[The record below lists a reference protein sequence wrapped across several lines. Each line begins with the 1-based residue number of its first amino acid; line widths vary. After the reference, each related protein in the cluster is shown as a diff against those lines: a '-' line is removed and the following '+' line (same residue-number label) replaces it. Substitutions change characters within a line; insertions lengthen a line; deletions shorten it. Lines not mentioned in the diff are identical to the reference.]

1 MIQEKRKQF
10 AKSERYHEKPQER
23 KRSRS
28 REDEPKKKEKRPTF
42 LFEWDASEDTSS
54 NQLKRAPIA
63 SFRRTNNNEEASK
76 DARSQLLDSL
86 SLDEMTTRDWRIFRE
101 NYDIITKGQ
110 RCPNPIR
117 KWDDLEDSVPEHIYR
132 NLQNL
137 GYEMPTPI

>member
-42 LFEWDASEDTSS
+42 LFEWDASEDTS